1 MKDDIS
7 CSALPGCPGMNFPIF
22 TNYVT
27 IQRLIRGTRVTCH
40 TDTRDLRVLSFVE
53 RRNNLPSVKVMLH

>member
-1 MKDDIS
+1 
-7 CSALPGCPGMNFPIF
+7 MNFPIF

-27 IQRLIRGTRVTCH
+27 MQRLIRGTRVTCH